1 MWAPYSEI
9 AFEHGKE
16 KLISSKDGSLKIWEM
31 PIAGESYC
39 IGADVAEG
47 LATGD
52 WSVAVVMNSKLDVV
66 AKYRSHIDPDL
77 YGNELIKLA
86 NIYNE
91 AYLAVENNNHGLT
104 TLKSILNDEYF
115 NIFYTKTYDK
125 TNDTTTK
132 KVGWST
138 NSKTKPLMIAK
149 LAEFIREKWL
159 GIKDLEIVMELY
171 SYVIDDKG
179 KTNAQEGKHDDCVMA
194 FAIALQAFLEGRGED
209 YIPEISKDDIK
220 DGKQLKEIPDII
232 DPLFER
238 KEDTAEYSE

>member
-1 MWAPYSEI
+1 M
-9 AFEHGKE
+9 
-16 KLISSKDGSLKIWEM
+16 
-31 PIAGESYC
+31 
-39 IGADVAEG
+39 
-47 LATGD
+47 
-52 WSVAVVMNSKLDVV
+52 
-66 AKYRSHIDPDL
+66 ID
-77 YGNELIKLA
+77 
-86 NIYNE
+86 
-91 AYLAVENNNHGLT
+91 
-104 TLKSILNDEYF
+104 
-115 NIFYTKTYDK
+115 
-125 TNDTTTK
+125 
-132 KVGWST
+132 
-138 NSKTKPLMIAK
+138 K